1 MPRAR
6 YYWQVCV
13 ESDGDWECL
22 DMYESRAE
30 AEAYLRS
37 MKAGGW
43 WPNAFLV
50 RIIRTRMDQIR
61 PTTTLT
67 AV

>member
-1 MPRAR
+1 MQRER

-13 ESDGDWECL
+13 ERDDWECL
-22 DMYESRAE
+22 GMYETRAE

-37 MKAGGW
+37 MKSGGW
-43 WPNAFLV
+43 WPKAFLV
-50 RIIRTRMDQIR
+50 RIIRTRLDQAR